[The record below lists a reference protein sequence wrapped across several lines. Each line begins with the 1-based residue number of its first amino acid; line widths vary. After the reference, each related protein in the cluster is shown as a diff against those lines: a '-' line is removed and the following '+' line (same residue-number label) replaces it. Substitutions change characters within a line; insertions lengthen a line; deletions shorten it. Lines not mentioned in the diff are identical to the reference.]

1 MNRPVAAAALAL
13 LAAGCLAGCGSDSAN
28 PTAAI
33 TEPPL
38 CPVEDR
44 AGAGNGVILMA
55 QSVPTSS
62 WVPCLDV
69 LPSGWTFQHL
79 DARDGLSR
87 FWLDSD
93 RDGPRAIEVRLEES
107 CDTSGAVEIA
117 SDHEYTHRLER
128 VRRVSPAY
136 AGERYYVFR
145 GGCLTIV
152 FQLDKGS
159 PGEALAVASQAVGV
173 VSREDLQ
180 AQVHADSGGRV
191 DLDPSGGDG
200 QP

>member
-1 MNRPVAAAALAL
+1 VNRPAGAAVAL
-13 LAAGCLAGCGSDSAN
+13 LAAGCLAGCSNDSAN
-28 PTAAI
+28 PAAAI
-33 TEPPL
+33 PDPPL
-38 CPVEDR
+38 CPVEDG

-87 FWLDSD
+87 FFLDSD
-93 RDGPRAIEVRLEES
+93 RDGPGAIEVRLEES
-107 CDTSGAVEIA
+107 CDTSGATEIA
-117 SDHEYTHRLER
+117 SDHEFMHRLER

-145 GGCLTIV
+145 GGCLTVV
-152 FQLDKGS
+152 FRLDKGS
-159 PGEALAVASQAVGV
+159 PGEAQALASQAVGV

-180 AQVHADSGGRV
+180 VQVHADSGGRIE
-191 DLDPSGGDG
+191 LDPAGGDG

>member
-1 MNRPVAAAALAL
+1 VNRPVAAVALAV
-13 LAAGCLAGCGSDSAN
+13 LAVGCLTGCGSDSAN
-28 PTAAI
+28 PAAAI
-33 TEPPL
+33 TDPPL
-38 CPVEDR
+38 CPVEDG

-55 QSVPTSS
+55 QSVPTAG
-62 WVPCLDV
+62 WAPCLEP
-69 LPSGWTFQHL
+69 LPSGWRFHHL

-93 RDGPRAIEVRLEES
+93 RDGPKAIEVRLAES
-107 CDTSGAVEIA
+107 CDTSGATEIA
-117 SDHEYTHRLER
+117 SDHEFMHRLER
-128 VRRVSPAY
+128 PRRLSPAY

-152 FQLDKGS
+152 FRLDKGS
-159 PGEALAVASQAVGV
+159 PGEAQALASQAIGV

-180 AQVHADSGGRV
+180 EQVHEDSGGRV
-191 DLDPSGGDG
+191 DLDPVGGDG